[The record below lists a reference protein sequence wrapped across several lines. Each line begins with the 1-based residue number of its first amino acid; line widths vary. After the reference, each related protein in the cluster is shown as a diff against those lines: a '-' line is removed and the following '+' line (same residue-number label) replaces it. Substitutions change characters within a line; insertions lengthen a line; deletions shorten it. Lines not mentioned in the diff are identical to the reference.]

1 VDLVE
6 PVMAGEQKRDLGV
19 RAKVVEALPNDL
31 FRVELAD
38 QSRVLAHVAPR
49 RGLDFLRLLPG
60 DEVQIEVSPS
70 DRKRARI
77 VKRCEP

>member
-1 VDLVE
+1 
-6 PVMAGEQKRDLGV
+6 MAGEQKRDLGI

-60 DEVQIEVSPS
+60 DEVQIQLSPS

>member
-1 VDLVE
+1 
-6 PVMAGEQKRDLGV
+6 MAEEREQYGDV

-60 DEVQIEVSPS
+60 DEVRIQLSPS

>member
-1 VDLVE
+1 
-6 PVMAGEQKRDLGV
+6 MAGEKKQDLGV
-19 RAKVVEALPNDL
+19 RAKVLEALPNDL

-70 DRKRARI
+70 DRSRARI

>member
-1 VDLVE
+1 
-6 PVMAGEQKRDLGV
+6 MASERERGAGV
-19 RAKVVEALPNDL
+19 RAKVVETLPNGL

-38 QSRVLAHVAPR
+38 ESRVLAHVASR

-60 DEVQIEVSPS
+60 DEVQIQLSPS

>member
-1 VDLVE
+1 
-6 PVMAGEQKRDLGV
+6 MSGEQKHGAGLWAR
-19 RAKVVEALPNDL
+19 VVEALPNDL

-60 DEVQIEVSPS
+60 DEVQVQVSPS

>member
-1 VDLVE
+1 MVV
-6 PVMAGEQKRDLGV
+6 PVMAGEQKQGGGI

-38 QSRVLAHVAPR
+38 QSRVLAHVASR

-60 DEVQIEVSPS
+60 DEVQIQLSPS
-70 DRKRARI
+70 DRRRARI
-77 VKRCEP
+77 VKRCES